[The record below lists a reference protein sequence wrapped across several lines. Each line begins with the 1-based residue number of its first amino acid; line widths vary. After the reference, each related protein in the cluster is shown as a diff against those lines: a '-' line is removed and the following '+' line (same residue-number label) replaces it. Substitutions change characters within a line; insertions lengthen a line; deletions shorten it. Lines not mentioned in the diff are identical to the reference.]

1 MSGAGGEGTRRR
13 LWGPRGAKAS
23 KEPRVKVMWPSA
35 RCSALSGEAGCLL
48 QDWKP
53 WGLRSQ
59 QLRAIFALFFKG
71 TEGIC

>member
-1 MSGAGGEGTRRR
+1 MGSQRCQGFQGPQGEGDVA
-13 LWGPRGAKAS
+13 RG
-23 KEPRVKVMWPSA
+23 VQWPAA

-48 QDWKP
+48 QNWKP

-59 QLRAIFALFFKG
+59 QLGASFALFFKG